1 MNEHFTLSDIP
12 FETLPP
18 ESIRML
24 CEVAVRHMG
33 SAASSKDMSN
43 LPFTPVRGM
52 DYRIPATMRACQ
64 SYGYGQGNGAWRGLE
79 DNKEA
84 VLTLLNAVMQEKQ
97 SQPRTHVSLSTKDIS
112 PSVFTNPD
120 VLSFVLDNASSL
132 GCDRGGQ
139 NGVIE
144 SSVWSAVKVEQW
156 LSLFETH
163 PALVGKAFA
172 SRPELIGRLFSHVFR
187 GSTSAPIAMN
197 IAKTVIGFMHIYDN
211 DSPAML
217 HRFWVEKDTSNHYKD
232 EDTYSELFMH
242 MCVVCRKDSVNM
254 KRIADDL
261 ESQSVGG
268 KKTRRRDAG
277 WMTIYLNTKWDQGDK
292 EFVIRCCRLVPPLF
306 NLLYSTAK
314 VSGEMRT
321 LKRMYQLSG
330 DTV

>member
-1 MNEHFTLSDIP
+1 
-12 FETLPP
+12 
-18 ESIRML
+18 
-24 CEVAVRHMG
+24 
-33 SAASSKDMSN
+33 
-43 LPFTPVRGM
+43 
-52 DYRIPATMRACQ
+52 
-64 SYGYGQGNGAWRGLE
+64 
-79 DNKEA
+79 
-84 VLTLLNAVMQEKQ
+84 
-97 SQPRTHVSLSTKDIS
+97 
-112 PSVFTNPD
+112 
-120 VLSFVLDNASSL
+120 
-132 GCDRGGQ
+132 
-139 NGVIE
+139 
-144 SSVWSAVKVEQW
+144 VWSAVKVEQW

-242 MCVVCRKDSVNM
+242 LCVVCRKDSVNM

>member
-33 SAASSKDMSN
+33 SAASAKDMSN
-43 LPFTPVRGM
+43 LPLTPVRGM

-64 SYGYGQGNGAWRGLE
+64 SYGYGHGNGAWRGLE

-84 VLTLLNAVMQEKQ
+84 VLTLLKAVMQEKQ

-217 HRFWVEKDTSNHYKD
+217 HR
-232 EDTYSELFMH
+232 
-242 MCVVCRKDSVNM
+242 CR
-254 KRIADDL
+254 
-261 ESQSVGG
+261 
-268 KKTRRRDAG
+268 
-277 WMTIYLNTKWDQGDK
+277 
-292 EFVIRCCRLVPPLF
+292 RC
-306 NLLYSTAK
+306 A
-314 VSGEMRT
+314 
-321 LKRMYQLSG
+321 
-330 DTV
+330 